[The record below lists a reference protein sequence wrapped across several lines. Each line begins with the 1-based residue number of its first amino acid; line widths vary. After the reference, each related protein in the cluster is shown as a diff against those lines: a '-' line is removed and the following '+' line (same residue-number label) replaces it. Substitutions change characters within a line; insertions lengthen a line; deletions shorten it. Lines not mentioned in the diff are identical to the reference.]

1 MLLCYCST
9 RSSEN
14 SKSDRTENEEKKRD
28 ALLLANHCML
38 CRIIRTCTVLHNT
51 SNRIEH
57 RSDRV
62 VVDSI
67 KRFDVFCSSSFIL
80 RLIGAFSFLSWS
92 FFSIVFVPFF
102 FSRFPFYFISVCW
115 THESMVYF
123 FHCIVSFHFPFDV
136 SLTCIFS
143 LFLFSFSIFFL

>member
-92 FFSIVFVPFF
+92 FF
-102 FSRFPFYFISVCW
+102 
-115 THESMVYF
+115 
-123 FHCIVSFHFPFDV
+123 FDCV
-136 SLTCIFS
+136 RS
-143 LFLFSFSIFFL
+143 LFFLSFSILFYFSLLDTWKYGIFFPLHRLFSLSFRCVTNVHILSLFVLFFHSFL